1 MAVTFATR
9 PPAYDPVKPSDVDA
23 SVQITQSTVNV
34 GEFGWTTNDMTSVK
48 DIVRYVATAQAAAE
62 SADLNAQYVQSQMD
76 ILDAGVS
83 TVNGALS
90 TITNAQQQI
99 AADKQYMDTKTAEA
113 ASSATAANQ
122 AATNALNSANKALAS
137 ENVIKTYALAAL
149 YSFKDQGTITDD
161 DYDILVSEG
170 TVQKLRLTKPTT
182 NLNLNPFPTDP
193 ANTARQITLIL
204 EQGTGSNKITFNQL
218 PDPDDSTAHIN
229 VVNWN
234 NGRPPRLSYEVDKAD
249 VITLLTTD
257 KGKHWY
263 GFFNGGWFNV
273 VT

>member
-1 MAVTFATR
+1 MATPLAAR
-9 PPAYDPVKPSDVDA
+9 PPAYVPVKPGDVDT

-76 ILDAGVS
+76 ILDQGVS
-83 TVNGALS
+83 TVQSIQQTVS
-90 TITNAQQQI
+90 TTATQI
-99 AADKQYMDTKTAEA
+99 AADKTYIDGRVQD
-113 ASSATAANQ
+113 ANT
-122 AATNALNSANKALAS
+122 AATNAEQAAQVATDQANKAVTAQ
-137 ENVIKTYALAAL
+137 NIIQTYALAAL
-149 YSFKDQGTITDD
+149 YSFKDHGIITDAD
-161 DYDILVSEG
+161 IDILRNDG

-182 NLNLNPFPTDP
+182 NISLTPFPNDP
-193 ANTARQITLIL
+193 NDTARQLTLII
-204 EQGTGSNKITFNQL
+204 EQGTGSNKITFT
-218 PDPDDSTAHIN
+218 PEVDPDDATAHVN

-249 VITLLTTD
+249 VITLLTTN

-273 VT
+273 IP